1 MDTSENTVMVFIGG
15 TIENNFFGNILH
27 GRLLEKTGGTFFGL
41 PWGGI
46 PHPRIFQKEFLQSI
60 EDLLLACQ
68 TFMVMGYSQG
78 TYKALRA
85 GIKACLHGTAEKVV
99 IVAVAGP
106 LGGSP
111 MAGLARWAKKLPW
124 PFSEAVGGV
133 VEMIDGSDQ
142 IQRTANLVRILM
154 EAIAEDPTITMPDI
168 VLIGGAHDHLVPA
181 RSAWQ
186 LSGCDEAHLY
196 RVLVLGGNGPE
207 PAGLPSNVYVLR
219 TRRGMDDHLSMWL
232 TPQLN
237 RLIIQ
242 LRHKGPAEVLGSF
255 AA

>member
-1 MDTSENTVMVFIGG
+1 MVFIGG
-15 TIENNFFGNILH
+15 TIENNLFGNILH
-27 GRLLEKTGGTFFGL
+27 GRLLDKTGGKFFGL
-41 PWGGI
+41 RWGGI
-46 PHPRIFQKEFLQSI
+46 PHPRISQNDFLQSI
-60 EDLLLACQ
+60 EDLLLVCQ
-68 TFMVMGYSQG
+68 TFMVTGYSQG
-78 TYKALRA
+78 TYKAIKA
-85 GIKACLHGTAEKVV
+85 GIKACLKGTAEKVV

-124 PFSEAVGGV
+124 PLSDAVGGV

-142 IQRTANLVRILM
+142 ICRTVDLVRILM
-154 EAIAEDPTITMPDI
+154 EAIAEDPTITTPDI

-186 LSGCDEAHLY
+186 LPGCDEAHLY

-207 PAGLPSNVYVLR
+207 PPDLPPNVYVLR
-219 TRRGMDDHLSMWL
+219 TRRGMDDHLTMWL

-242 LRHKGPAEVLGSF
+242 LRHKGPAEVLGAL